1 MTKKTIN
8 NTTNIYE
15 VYIFIFGYKKKHS
28 YIQFDQMLKQ
38 EQSICFQWAKEIK
51 TSNKSSNF
59 IYEMGH
65 VKMCMLIN
73 KHTITYYWKILIL
86 LIVYHIYLVKWVYL
100 AITKFYFI
108 NNLNKNKFECFF
120 KKISSIVDLLSS
132 PYNQLI
138 NMLKS

>member
-38 EQSICFQWAKEIK
+38 EQWICFQWAKEIK
-51 TSNKSSNF
+51 RSNKSSNF

-73 KHTITYYWKILIL
+73 KHTITYYWKIVIL

>member
-51 TSNKSSNF
+51 RSNKSSNF